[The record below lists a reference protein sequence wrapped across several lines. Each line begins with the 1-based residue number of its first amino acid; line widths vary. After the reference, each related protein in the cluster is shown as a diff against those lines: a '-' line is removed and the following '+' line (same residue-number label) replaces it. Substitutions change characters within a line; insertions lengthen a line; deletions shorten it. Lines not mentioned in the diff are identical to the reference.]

1 MCTDNRLPAV
11 SKTSFAD
18 AGTGRGEP
26 SGAPQ
31 QQAGSADDEE
41 WQATQPH
48 LLPLKAKIVGLR
60 AHLADMQTQLVAAQ
74 QERDRPDRP
83 PLASGAATSL
93 LAQADAAEAFW
104 RLKQQEAADAEAE
117 WRSLRLEADGVSKVQ
132 RLQYAVDKAEGELE
146 AASKDVLKF
155 F

>member
-1 MCTDNRLPAV
+1 M
-11 SKTSFAD
+11 
-18 AGTGRGEP
+18 
-26 SGAPQ
+26 AP
-31 QQAGSADDEE
+31 
-41 WQATQPH
+41 
-48 LLPLKAKIVGLR
+48 
-60 AHLADMQTQLVAAQ
+60 
-74 QERDRPDRP
+74 
-83 PLASGAATSL
+83 GAATSL

-146 AASKDVLKF
+146 AACKDVLKF